1 MVQNVGAMF
10 VTGPAVVKAV
20 TGEEVSMEKL
30 GGPLTHT
37 QISGVAHFLA
47 KSEKECIEMI
57 KDLLSFLPSNN
68 RQPPPNAGMG
78 DDPQRED
85 ETLWEVVPEDPK
97 KSYDMRKVIHRV
109 VDRGRFFE
117 IQAHFA
123 PNMIIGFAR
132 LDGKSIGIVANQPRY
147 LAGCLD
153 INASVKAARFIRFC
167 DAFNIP
173 LVNFVDVTGYL
184 PGVAQEHGGI
194 IRHGAKML
202 FAYAEATV
210 PKITLVLRK
219 AYGGAISGMC
229 VGKENGADEILA
241 WPSAEIAAL
250 GAEGAVEIFFSEEL
264 KVAPDP
270 MKRRRELVEEFRK
283 EITGVYA
290 VAASGRIEKI
300 IDPKETRP
308 ALIRA
313 LNNHSGKHDSLP
325 WKKHGLIPL

>member
-1 MVQNVGAMF
+1 M
-10 VTGPAVVKAV
+10 
-20 TGEEVSMEKL
+20 
-30 GGPLTHT
+30 THT

-47 KSEKECIEMI
+47 KSEPECIERI
-57 KDLLSFLPSNN
+57 KELLSFLPSNN
-68 RQPPPNAGMG
+68 REKPPQAETG
-78 DDPQRED
+78 DHPQRED

-109 VDRGRFFE
+109 VDREKFFE
-117 IQAHFA
+117 IQAGFA
-123 PNMIIGFAR
+123 PNIIIGFAR

-173 LVNFVDVTGYL
+173 LVNFIDVPGYL
-184 PGVAQEHGGI
+184 PGVGQEHGGI
-194 IRHGAKML
+194 LRHGAKML

-210 PKITLVLRK
+210 PKISLVLRK

-250 GAEGAVEIFFSEEL
+250 GAEGAAEIFFSEEI
-264 KVAPDP
+264 KAAPDP
-270 MKRRRELVEEFRK
+270 KKRREELIEEFRR
-283 EITGVYA
+283 EVIGVYA

-313 LNNHSGKHDSLP
+313 LRNHAGKRDSLP